1 MTGDSSSSDRGMTG
15 DRRSSSRPAS
25 RVTEARKRGRA
36 AGGARGLTEAFVF
49 VHADGAVARPRSAVC
64 GDDMAGEALHA
75 GSHLGEEKREHALGV
90 RVRLPVNCPGRELST
105 RRQTLPRRAC
115 WLLDLRL
122 PEY

>member
-90 RVRLPVNCPGRELST
+90 RVRLQPAGEVCPVNCPPAGKLCPAE
-105 RRQTLPRRAC
+105 PAGC
-115 WLLDLRL
+115 WI
-122 PEY
+122 